1 MESLVLKNGKIVL
14 EDRVIDGSVLV
25 QDGIITK
32 IVEDKYKEEL
42 AGDKV
47 VNLEGKIVIP
57 GFVDVHI
64 HGCDG
69 ADLMDC
75 STESLEKMA
84 RFVATRG
91 VTNFLPTTLT
101 APKDELK
108 RALACAGEVQDKD
121 IENGANI
128 FGVHMEGPY
137 FDVAFKGAQD
147 ERYMVK
153 ATVEELEEYLNV
165 KKGVLKMMSLSA
177 SDDSYL
183 EPIKYLRKNG
193 VICSIGHSNGYY
205 ENVRKAIEA
214 GVTHA
219 THTFNGMRGINHR
232 ELGIAGGVLVSDE
245 INAEIIFDGIHVH
258 PKAVELL
265 LRAKGTNRVTL
276 ITDAMSATGLADGD
290 YKLGKLDVYV
300 KDNQARLK
308 STNSLAGS
316 VLTMDKAFRNVMSL
330 GYSIFDAVK
339 MSSTNACKEF
349 GLNAGSIQLGKRG
362 DFAVLDGNKEVVMT
376 VVGGK
381 IKFEK

>member
-1 MESLVLKNGKIVL
+1 METLVLKNGKLVL
-14 EDRVIDGSVLV
+14 ENKIIEGSLLVVDGVI
-25 QDGIITK
+25 TR
-32 IVEDKYKEEL
+32 IVEDRFGEEL
-42 AGDKV
+42 TGDRV
-47 VNLEGKIVIP
+47 VDLEGKTVIP

-75 STESLEKMA
+75 SVESLRKMSK
-84 RFVATRG
+84 FLATKG

-108 RALACAGEVQDKD
+108 KALACAGELQNKD
-121 IENGANI
+121 IEGANI

-147 ERYMVK
+147 DRFMTK
-153 ATVEELEEYLNV
+153 ADTSELEEYLNV
-165 KKGVLKMMSLSA
+165 KKGVLKLMSLSA

-183 EPIKYLRKNG
+183 EPIRFLRKNG
-193 VICSIGHSNGYY
+193 VIVSIGHSNGVY
-205 ENVRKAIEA
+205 ENVRKAVEA
-214 GVTHA
+214 GLSHA
-219 THTFNGMRGINHR
+219 THTYNGMRGITHR

-258 PKAVELL
+258 PKAVELVI
-265 LRAKGTNRVTL
+265 RAKGTDRVVL

-308 STNSLAGS
+308 SNDALAGS
-316 VLTMDKAFRNVMSL
+316 VLTMDKAFRNVMNL

-339 MSSTNACKEF
+339 MSSTNACDEF
-349 GLNAGSIQLGKRG
+349 GLNAGRIQLGKRA
-362 DFAVLDGNKEVVMT
+362 DFAVLDDNREVAMT
-376 VVGGK
+376 VVNGK
-381 IKFEK
+381 IKFER

>member
-1 MESLVLKNGKIVL
+1 MESLVLKNGKLVL
-14 EDRVIDGSVLV
+14 EDRVIDGSILV
-25 QDGIITK
+25 VDGIITK
-32 IVEDKYKEEL
+32 VVEDKYKEEL
-42 AGDKV
+42 VGERV
-47 VNLEGKIVIP
+47 VDLGGKIVVP

-69 ADLMDC
+69 ADMMDL
-75 STESLEKMA
+75 SVESLKKMSK
-84 RFVATRG
+84 FLATKG

-108 RALACAGEVQDKD
+108 KALACVGEIQNKD
-121 IENGANI
+121 IDGANI
-128 FGVHMEGPY
+128 FGAHMEGPY

-147 ERYMVK
+147 DRYMVK
-153 ATVEELEEYLNV
+153 ATVEELKEYLEV
-165 KKGVLKMMSLSA
+165 KEGVLKMMSLSA

-193 VICSIGHSNGYY
+193 VICSIGHSNGFY
-205 ENVRKAIEA
+205 ENVRKAVEA
-214 GVTHA
+214 GLTHA
-219 THTFNGMRGINHR
+219 THTYNGMRGITHR

-245 INAEIIFDGIHVH
+245 INAEVIFDGIHVH
-258 PKAVELL
+258 PKAVELVI
-265 LRAKGTNRVTL
+265 RAKGVDRVEL

-308 STNSLAGS
+308 SNNSLAGS
-316 VLTMDKAFRNVMSL
+316 VLTMDKAFRNVLNL
-330 GYSIFDAVK
+330 GYSLFDAVK
-339 MSSTNACKEF
+339 MTSTNACDEF
-349 GLNAGSIQLGKRG
+349 GLNAGRIQVGKRG
-362 DFAVLDGNKEVVMT
+362 DLAVLDMNKEIAMT